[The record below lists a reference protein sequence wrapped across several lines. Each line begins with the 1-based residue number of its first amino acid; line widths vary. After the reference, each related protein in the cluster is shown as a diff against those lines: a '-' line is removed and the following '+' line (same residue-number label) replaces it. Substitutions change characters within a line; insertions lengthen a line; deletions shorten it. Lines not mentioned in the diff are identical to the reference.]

1 MNTSGGPDTI
11 YLIRHGEKLGDPN
24 NDKDGGPNLS
34 VRGSARAAALPS
46 LFAPAP
52 TADPATMQACALTLT
67 GYKFTGAYSNVTL
80 EAPLQPLFKRPGFLF
95 ATAPTESH
103 RPLETITPLAAAL
116 DLTPNSQF
124 EDMQVDCVANEVKG
138 QPRYAGTT
146 VLVCWHH
153 GQLPALAH
161 AIGVPAPPK
170 WDAVVFDRVWR
181 IDYSRDP
188 QTLIDLPQSLLF
200 GDDAK

>member
-1 MNTSGGPDTI
+1 MG
-11 YLIRHGEKLGDPN
+11 
-24 NDKDGGPNLS
+24 
-34 VRGSARAAALPS
+34 
-46 LFAPAP
+46 
-52 TADPATMQACALTLT
+52 QASE
-67 GYKFTGAYSNVTL
+67 YSNVTL
-80 EAPLQPLFKRPGFLF
+80 EAPLQPLFKRPDFLF
-95 ATAPTESH
+95 ATAPTRSQ

-116 DLTPNSQF
+116 NLTPNSHF
-124 EDMQVDCVANEVKG
+124 EDTEVDCVANEIKG
-138 QPRYAGTT
+138 QPQYAGMI

-170 WDAVVFDRVWR
+170 WDGAVFDRVWR